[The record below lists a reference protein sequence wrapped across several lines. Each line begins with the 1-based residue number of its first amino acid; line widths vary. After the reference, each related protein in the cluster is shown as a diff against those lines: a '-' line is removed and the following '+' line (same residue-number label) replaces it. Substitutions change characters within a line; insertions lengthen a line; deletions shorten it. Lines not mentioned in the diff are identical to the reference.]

1 MTDQPIGTRVSS
13 LNTKFVASIAE
24 RDVDLVVLEELTVS
38 EEFAEFFTSRA
49 FEKAIWKT
57 TLDAVH
63 SYSMSDLG
71 ETDLVYIF
79 ESVDG
84 RQLALLVENKI
95 DAPPQPEQ
103 AVRYKKRGKLGQE
116 KEYWNDFRT
125 VLIAPRR
132 YLGSSKNTGTY
143 DIELAYEELLSY
155 FVSRRSRDPRFG
167 YKARVIQ
174 EAIDQNRR
182 GYQPTFSKEMTAF
195 VEAYTKEA
203 LQWAPELN
211 VEPAKK
217 RPAGSTWIQF
227 RPKGL
232 PEGVTVFHQ
241 MTRGAVKMFWAGQAA
256 DEAVWRQQWDYRK
269 PEGAFLELTGKSMAM
284 SMEVPLIDPLAK
296 PFDVQ
301 VAAVREA
308 LDAAKRLL
316 NAVWGAANA

>member
-1 MTDQPIGTRVSS
+1 MTDQPIETKVLG
-13 LNTKFVASIAE
+13 LNTNFVASIAE

-63 SYSMSDLG
+63 SHSMSDLG

-103 AVRYKKRGKLGQE
+103 AVRYRKRGKLGQE
-116 KEYWNDFRT
+116 KEYWDDFRT

-132 YLGSSKNTGTY
+132 YLGSSKNSGTY
-143 DIELAYEELLSY
+143 DIELAYEEILSY
-155 FVSRRSRDPRFG
+155 FVSRRSREPRFG

-195 VEAYTKEA
+195 VEAYAQEA
-203 LQWAPELN
+203 LQSAPELN

-232 PEGVTVFHQ
+232 PEGITVFHQ

-256 DEAVWRQQWDYRK
+256 DEAVWRQQWDSRK

-284 SMEVPLIDPLAK
+284 SLEVPVIDPLAK

-316 NAVWGAANA
+316 NAVKGAANA